1 MGLVARNTE
10 RPKGGGVGVA
20 GHVTF
25 LNGFGE
31 RLALGAKREW
41 KERHKEIHLPPGIAT
56 KSFANAIS
64 KFIDAHSILLPPKL
78 QKLLR
83 NVEKTFAVDCPRS
96 ISSMQYPKLFMS
108 FVLTPG
114 ILPHL
119 SMLCKLTVV

>member
-64 KFIDAHSILLPPKL
+64 KIVYELCSHSGHSASFVYAM
-78 QKLLR
+78 Q
-83 NVEKTFAVDCPRS
+83 VDSCVKTFANA
-96 ISSMQYPKLFMS
+96 
-108 FVLTPG
+108 
-114 ILPHL
+114 
-119 SMLCKLTVV
+119 LCINSKGPTQLIMV